1 MSRYVKHRGLYCIY
15 TVSILYLHVLLI
27 WQKVFSKW
35 GDPSHH
41 EFEFC
46 CIIQIIQYSYH
57 NFGLCSLHAIT
68 VSGWPMC
75 RTRSST
81 CLSPMGMMG
90 SSIGRPQP
98 MQTPWRSS
106 WIVRFDYFELC
117 LSWRCFWNP
126 WAVPAERGTSQTS
139 CKEFST
145 SCCASLMGSFDR
157 NRFGTLCCCLP
168 CLLVCWTGYAKC
180 SSLGR
185 SALYVRCSKISAT
198 GVISKQDEELQK
210 IFLRTCVSLSPYNCF
225 RRFEHLFESLEAFGS
240 WLLSFSFRMIQVC
253 SPENC

>member
-1 MSRYVKHRGLYCIY
+1 MLSTHVY
-15 TVSILYLHVLLI
+15 TVSILYTVSTLYLHVLLI

-98 MQTPWRSS
+98 LQTPWRSS
-106 WIVRFDYFELC
+106 WIVSFDYFELC

-126 WAVPAERGTSQTS
+126 WAVPAGMVALSERGT
-139 CKEFST
+139 
-145 SCCASLMGSFDR
+145 L
-157 NRFGTLCCCLP
+157 RFGHGKFRSKSIRDTVLLFALP
-168 CLLVCWTGYAKC
+168 FGLLN
-180 SSLGR
+180 R
-185 SALYVRCSKISAT
+185 SR
-198 GVISKQDEELQK
+198 E
-210 IFLRTCVSLSPYNCF
+210 
-225 RRFEHLFESLEAFGS
+225 
-240 WLLSFSFRMIQVC
+240 M
-253 SPENC
+253 